1 MTDKKTQLRKDE
13 IMNAA
18 RAGIHRYTRSI
29 RGTHLLGAACGI
41 SVVDGVLI
49 IECDQQRFR
58 ITIHEE

>member
-18 RAGIHRYTRSI
+18 RA
-29 RGTHLLGAACGI
+29 GI